1 MTDNSGATA
10 SSDNVLVTVQPQ
22 GAASAFSDDFSADS
36 RFDYMV
42 VNSWTQGGVGKF
54 LYDSVGRRLQVV
66 TGDNVALLFE
76 KTLPTPSDTGVFDLD
91 FLPTQKFPAGGE
103 ISIFL
108 MQDENNYYQIFN
120 TDGYGPGAVSKI
132 VNGQVVDSTT
142 FAAGYSQNNNYHLRV
157 IFTPEVGSI

>member
-10 SSDNVLVTVQPQ
+10 SDNVLVTVQPQ
-22 GAASAFSDDFSADS
+22 VAASAFSDDFSADS
-36 RFDYMV
+36 RYDYLV
-42 VNSWTQGGVGKF
+42 ADTWIQGGVGKF

-76 KTLPTPSDTGVFDLD
+76 KTLPTSSDTGIFDLD

-108 MQDENNYYQIFN
+108 MQDENNYYQIFS

-132 VNGQVVDSTT
+132 VKGQIVDSATL
-142 FAAGYSQNNNYHLRV
+142 GCRLQS
-157 IFTPEVGSI
+157 E